1 MALIKTIKATEKT
14 KLSITVTKKLAEDF
28 ENELKI
34 FNANFNN
41 NVSLDFDNFAK
52 KLIAELKQINK
63 KTELNIEEK
72 TAELL

>member
-14 KLSITVTKKLAEDF
+14 KLSITVSKKLAEDF

-63 KTELNIEEK
+63 KSELNIEEK
-72 TAELL
+72 PAELL

>member
-14 KLSITVTKKLAEDF
+14 KLSITVSKKLAEDF

-34 FNANFNN
+34 FTANFNN

-63 KTELNIEEK
+63 KSELNIEEK
-72 TAELL
+72 PAELL

>member
-63 KTELNIEEK
+63 KSELNIEEK
-72 TAELL
+72 PAELL

>member
-14 KLSITVTKKLAEDF
+14 KLSITVTKKLAEEF
-28 ENELKI
+28 ENELRI
-34 FNANFNN
+34 FNANFNHN
-41 NVSLDFDNFAK
+41 ISLDFDNFAK

-63 KTELNIEEK
+63 KSELNIEEK